1 MQVQNREQ
9 ELISG
14 HAGFRGHREGT
25 DHLVDQ
31 RSFLNET
38 PDKSNNDIHGLE
50 RYWKDL
56 NQKELQAQ
64 DWRNPTESPG
74 KSLIL
79 RQNNDISGGTENSP
93 EGSMMNDQ
101 LNRNRYDLSGMRVIR
116 TSDRRE
122 ERSIEQQ
129 GREKDNSYY
138 GIRKGLISGLM
149 GSMTSREEQTPA
161 RTDKFTT
168 SREEEDSSI
177 KSSEES
183 EAQNMLKLERA
194 ISNYAEN
201 NENERKRENIYKS
214 EKSVLSSVDSN
225 SHSAYNSG
233 ISRLGLIFFKDLAT
247 KVFIETLLV
256 IS

>member
-14 HAGFRGHREGT
+14 HAGFRGHIEGT
-25 DHLVDQ
+25 DHPVDQ

-38 PDKSNNDIHGLE
+38 PDKSNYDIHGLE

-56 NQKELQAQ
+56 NQKELQTQ
-64 DWRNPTESPG
+64 DWRNPKESPS

-79 RQNNDISGGTENSP
+79 RQNDISGGTENSP

-183 EAQNMLKLERA
+183 EAENMLKLER
-194 ISNYAEN
+194 AEN
-201 NENERKRENIYKS
+201 NENERKKENIYKS

-225 SHSAYNSG
+225 SHSAHNSG
-233 ISRLGLIFFKDLAT
+233 ISRLGLIFFKYLAT

>member
-25 DHLVDQ
+25 DHPVDQ

-64 DWRNPTESPG
+64 DWRNPKESPS

-79 RQNNDISGGTENSP
+79 RQNDISGGTENSP

-183 EAQNMLKLERA
+183 EAENMLKLERA

-201 NENERKRENIYKS
+201 NENERKKENIYKS

-225 SHSAYNSG
+225 SHSAHNSG
-233 ISRLGLIFFKDLAT
+233 ISRLGLIFFKYLAT